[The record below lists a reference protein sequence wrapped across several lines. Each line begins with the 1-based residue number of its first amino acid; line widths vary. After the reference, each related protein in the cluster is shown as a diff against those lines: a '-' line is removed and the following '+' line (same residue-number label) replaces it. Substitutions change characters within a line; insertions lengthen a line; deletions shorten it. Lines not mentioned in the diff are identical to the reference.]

1 MPVTAPDPNRSES
14 LRLAILVA
22 YGLPS
27 LPTTI
32 LTLPLF
38 VVLPT
43 FYAQDLGLGLG
54 LVGAIL
60 LGSRIWDAVS
70 DPLVG
75 ILSDHINTRWGRRR
89 PWMVLGAPIALVSL
103 WFLLVPGE
111 NVGGGYLLGWTI
123 ALYIGGTMILIP
135 YNAWGAEISGH
146 YHERARVTSFR
157 QIFVLAGGITAA
169 VLVAALQS
177 DRADALRVTALI
189 VVITLPIAVAIAVRF
204 VPDQPKSLEQR
215 LTFARA
221 RAAVRSNKPFQ
232 RLVAAFFLNSI
243 ANGFPVTLFLLF
255 VQHNLRASDTML
267 SWILGV
273 YFVMALLSVPFW
285 LVLSKRY
292 GKHRVWT
299 AAMILVCAFFVWVP
313 LLGAGD
319 AMWLLVI
326 SLFTGF
332 GLGADLVLPPAMQAD
347 VVDLDELRHREKRT
361 GIFFAVWSIAQ
372 KLSLALAAGI
382 AFPILEFVDFQRVV
396 GDNLPETLLTLAI
409 LYAIVPVVFK
419 VAAIALMWGFPLTA
433 AKQAQIRRLIA
444 AKDRRDSANEVTT
457 PA

>member
-1 MPVTAPDPNRSES
+1 VTAPDPNRSES
-14 LRLAILVA
+14 LRLATLVA

-177 DRADALRVTALI
+177 DRAEALRVTALI

-243 ANGFPVTLFLLF
+243 ANGFPITLFLLF

>member
-1 MPVTAPDPNRSES
+1 VTAPDPNRSES

>member
-1 MPVTAPDPNRSES
+1 VTAPDPNRSES
-14 LRLAILVA
+14 LRLATLVA

-243 ANGFPVTLFLLF
+243 ANGFPITLFLLF

>member
-1 MPVTAPDPNRSES
+1 LPVTAPDPNRSES

-243 ANGFPVTLFLLF
+243 ANGFPITLFLLF

>member
-1 MPVTAPDPNRSES
+1 MRTDESES
-14 LRLAILVA
+14 AEAPLRLTTLAA

-32 LTLPLF
+32 LTFPLF
-38 VVLPT
+38 VLLPT

-75 ILSDHINTRWGRRR
+75 VLSDHINTPWGRRR
-89 PWMVLGAPIALVSL
+89 PWMVAGTPIALISL

-111 NVGGGYLLGWTI
+111 GVGGGYLLGWTI

-157 QIFVLAGGITAA
+157 EIFVLAGGITAA
-169 VLVAALQS
+169 VLVAVLQS
-177 DRADALRVTALI
+177 DRAEALRVTALI
-189 VVITLPIAVAIAVRF
+189 VIVTLPIAVGFAVRF
-204 VPDQPKSLEQR
+204 VPDRPAVLEQR

-232 RLVAAFFLNSI
+232 RLVVAFFLNSL
-243 ANGFPVTLFLLF
+243 ANGFPITLFLLF
-255 VQHNLRASDTML
+255 VQHNLRANDTML
-267 SWILGV
+267 SWILGA
-273 YFVMALLSVPFW
+273 YFIMALVSVPFW
-285 LVLSKRY
+285 LLLTKRY
-292 GKHRVWT
+292 GKHRVWV
-299 AAMILVCAFFVWVP
+299 AAMILVCCFFIWVP
-313 LLGAGD
+313 FLGEGD
-319 AMWLLVI
+319 AMWLLII

-361 GIFFAVWSIAQ
+361 GIFFAVWSIAL

-382 AFPILEFVDFQRVV
+382 AFPILELVDFRRDV
-396 GDNLPETLLTLAI
+396 GDNLPGALLTLAI
-409 LYAIVPVVFK
+409 LYAIVPVIFK
-419 VAAIALMWGFPLTA
+419 LAAIALIWGFPLTA

-444 AKDRRDSANEVTT
+444 AKDRRRIASG
-457 PA
+457 

>member
-14 LRLAILVA
+14 LRLATLVA

-177 DRADALRVTALI
+177 DRAEALRVTALI

-243 ANGFPVTLFLLF
+243 ANGFPITLFLLF

-361 GIFFAVWSIAQ
+361 GIFFAVWSITQ

>member
-1 MPVTAPDPNRSES
+1 MRASES
-14 LRLAILVA
+14 EGAKTPLRLTTLAA

-32 LTLPLF
+32 LTFPLF
-38 VVLPT
+38 VLLPT

-75 ILSDHINTRWGRRR
+75 VLSDHINTPWGRRR
-89 PWMVLGAPIALVSL
+89 PWMVAGTPIALVSL

-111 NVGGGYLLGWTI
+111 GVGGQYLLGWTI

-146 YHERARVTSFR
+146 YHERTRVTSFR
-157 QIFVLAGGITAA
+157 EIFVLAGGITAA
-169 VLVAALQS
+169 VLVAVLQS
-177 DRADALRVTALI
+177 DRAEALRITAII
-189 VVITLPIAVAIAVRF
+189 VIVTLPIAVGFAVLL
-204 VPDQPKSLEQR
+204 VPDRPTSLEQR

-221 RAAVRSNKPFQ
+221 RAAVQSNKPFQ
-232 RLVAAFFLNSI
+232 RLVAAFFLNSV
-243 ANGFPVTLFLLF
+243 ANGFPITLFLLF
-255 VQHNLRASDTML
+255 VQHNLRADDTML
-267 SWILGV
+267 SLILAT
-273 YFVMALLSVPFW
+273 YFVMALVSVPFW
-285 LVLSKRY
+285 LHLTKRY
-292 GKHRVWT
+292 GKHRVWV
-299 AAMILVCAFFVWVP
+299 AAMILVCCFFIWVP
-313 LLGAGD
+313 LLGEGD
-319 AMWLLVI
+319 AWWLLII

-361 GIFFAVWSIAQ
+361 GIFFAVWSIAL

-382 AFPILEFVDFQRVV
+382 AFPILEFVDFQRDV
-396 GDNLPETLLTLAI
+396 GDNLPGALLTLAI

-419 VAAIALMWGFPLTA
+419 LAAITLVWGFPLTA

-444 AKDRRDSANEVTT
+444 AKDRRRTA
-457 PA
+457 AA

>member
-1 MPVTAPDPNRSES
+1 MAARDDTQAAS
-14 LRLAILVA
+14 LRLTTLLA

-32 LTLPLF
+32 LTFPLF
-38 VVLPT
+38 VLLPT

-54 LVGAIL
+54 LVGAVL

-75 ILSDHINTRWGRRR
+75 ILSDHINTPWGRRR
-89 PWMVLGAPIALVSL
+89 PWMIAGTPLALISL

-111 NVGGGYLLGWTI
+111 GVGGGYLLGWTI

-157 QIFVLAGGITAA
+157 EIFVLVGGITAA
-169 VLVAALQS
+169 VLVAVLQS
-177 DRADALRVTALI
+177 DRAEALRITALI
-189 VVITLPIAVAIAVRF
+189 VVVTLPISVAIAVRF

-215 LTFARA
+215 LTFSRA

-232 RLVAAFFLNSI
+232 RLVAAFFLNSL
-243 ANGFPVTLFLLF
+243 ANGFPITLFLLF
-255 VQHNLRASDTML
+255 VQHNLRADDTML
-267 SWILGV
+267 SWILGA
-273 YFVMALLSVPFW
+273 YFVMALVSVPFW
-285 LVLSKRY
+285 LVLSKRF

-299 AAMILVCAFFVWVP
+299 LAMILVCAFFIWVP
-313 LLGAGD
+313 LLGEGD
-319 AMWLLVI
+319 AWWLLTI

-361 GIFFAVWSIAQ
+361 GVFFAVWSIAL

-382 AFPILEFVDFQRVV
+382 AFPIPEWVDFQRVV
-396 GDNLPETLLTLAI
+396 GDNLPGALLTLAI
-409 LYAIVPVVFK
+409 LYAIVPVIFK
-419 VAAIALMWGFPLTA
+419 VAAIALMWRFPLTA

-444 AKDRRDSANEVTT
+444 AKDRRDSAARPVI
-457 PA
+457 P

>member
-1 MPVTAPDPNRSES
+1 MTAHDPARSES
-14 LRLAILVA
+14 LRLATLVA

-75 ILSDHINTRWGRRR
+75 ILSDHINTPWGRRR

-111 NVGGGYLLGWTI
+111 GVGGGYLLGWTI

-177 DRADALRVTALI
+177 DRAEALRVTALI

-243 ANGFPVTLFLLF
+243 ANGFPITLFLLF

-273 YFVMALLSVPFW
+273 YFVMALFSVPFW

-299 AAMILVCAFFVWVP
+299 VAMILVCTFFVWVP

-319 AMWLLVI
+319 AMWLLII

-361 GIFFAVWSIAQ
+361 GVFFAVWSIAQ

-382 AFPILEFVDFQRVV
+382 AFPILELVDFQRVV

-419 VAAIALMWGFPLTA
+419 AAAIALMWRFPLTA

-444 AKDRRDSANEVTT
+444 AKDRRDAAKAAPT
-457 PA
+457 PT

>member
-1 MPVTAPDPNRSES
+1 
-14 LRLAILVA
+14 LATLVA

-243 ANGFPVTLFLLF
+243 ANGFPITLFLLF

>member
-243 ANGFPVTLFLLF
+243 ANGFPITLFLLF

>member
-1 MPVTAPDPNRSES
+1 MTAPDPNRSES

>member
-1 MPVTAPDPNRSES
+1 
-14 LRLAILVA
+14 
-22 YGLPS
+22 
-27 LPTTI
+27 
-32 LTLPLF
+32 
-38 VVLPT
+38 
-43 FYAQDLGLGLG
+43 
-54 LVGAIL
+54 
-60 LGSRIWDAVS
+60 
-70 DPLVG
+70 
-75 ILSDHINTRWGRRR
+75 
-89 PWMVLGAPIALVSL
+89 
-103 WFLLVPGE
+103 
-111 NVGGGYLLGWTI
+111 
-123 ALYIGGTMILIP
+123 MILIP

-243 ANGFPVTLFLLF
+243 ANGFPITLFLLF

>member
-1 MPVTAPDPNRSES
+1 MTAPDPNRSES
-14 LRLAILVA
+14 LRLATLVA

-43 FYAQDLGLGLG
+43 FYAQDLRLGLG

-243 ANGFPVTLFLLF
+243 ANGFPITLFLLF

>member
-1 MPVTAPDPNRSES
+1 VRTDESES
-14 LRLAILVA
+14 AEAPLRLTTLAA

-32 LTLPLF
+32 LTFPLF
-38 VVLPT
+38 VLLPT

-75 ILSDHINTRWGRRR
+75 VLSDHINTPWGRRR
-89 PWMVLGAPIALVSL
+89 PWMVAGTPIALISL

-111 NVGGGYLLGWTI
+111 GVGGGYLLGWTI

-157 QIFVLAGGITAA
+157 EIFVLAGGITAA
-169 VLVAALQS
+169 VLVAVLQS
-177 DRADALRVTALI
+177 DRAEALRVTALI
-189 VVITLPIAVAIAVRF
+189 VIVTLPIAVGFAVRF
-204 VPDQPKSLEQR
+204 VPDRPAVLEQR

-232 RLVAAFFLNSI
+232 RLVVAFFLNSL
-243 ANGFPVTLFLLF
+243 ANGFPITLFLLF
-255 VQHNLRASDTML
+255 VQHNLRANDTML
-267 SWILGV
+267 SWILGA
-273 YFVMALLSVPFW
+273 YFIMALVSVPFW
-285 LVLSKRY
+285 LLLTKRY
-292 GKHRVWT
+292 GKHRVWV
-299 AAMILVCAFFVWVP
+299 AAMILVCCFFIWVP
-313 LLGAGD
+313 FLGEGD
-319 AMWLLVI
+319 AMWLLII

-361 GIFFAVWSIAQ
+361 GIFFAVWSIAL

-382 AFPILEFVDFQRVV
+382 AFPILELVDFQRDV
-396 GDNLPETLLTLAI
+396 GDNLPGALLTLAI
-409 LYAIVPVVFK
+409 LYAIVPVIFK
-419 VAAIALMWGFPLTA
+419 LAAIALIWGFPLTA

-444 AKDRRDSANEVTT
+444 AKDRRRIASG
-457 PA
+457 

>member
-1 MPVTAPDPNRSES
+1 MSPSES
-14 LRLAILVA
+14 DGAEAPLRLTTLAA

-32 LTLPLF
+32 LTFPLF
-38 VVLPT
+38 VLLPT

-75 ILSDHINTRWGRRR
+75 VLSDHINTPWGRRR
-89 PWMVLGAPIALVSL
+89 PWMVAGTTIALVSL

-111 NVGGGYLLGWTI
+111 GVGGGYLLGWTI

-157 QIFVLAGGITAA
+157 EIFVLAGGIAAA
-169 VLVAALQS
+169 VLVAVLQS
-177 DRADALRVTALI
+177 DRAEALRVTALI
-189 VVITLPIAVAIAVRF
+189 VVVTLPVAVGFAVAL
-204 VPDQPKSLEQR
+204 VPDRPAILEQR
-215 LTFARA
+215 LTFARV

-232 RLVAAFFLNSI
+232 RLVVAFFLNSL
-243 ANGFPVTLFLLF
+243 ANGFPITLFLLF
-255 VQHNLRASDTML
+255 VQHNLRADDTML
-267 SWILGV
+267 SWILGA
-273 YFVMALLSVPFW
+273 YFVMALVSVPFW
-285 LVLSKRY
+285 LLLTKRY
-292 GKHRVWT
+292 GKHRVWV
-299 AAMILVCAFFVWVP
+299 AAMILVCCFFIWVP
-313 LLGAGD
+313 FLGEGD

-361 GIFFAVWSIAQ
+361 GIFFAVWSIAL

-382 AFPILEFVDFQRVV
+382 AFPILEFVDFQRDV
-396 GDNLPETLLTLAI
+396 GDNLPGALMTLAI
-409 LYAIVPVVFK
+409 LYAIVPVIFK
-419 VAAIALMWGFPLTA
+419 LAAIALIWGFPLTA

-444 AKDRRDSANEVTT
+444 AKDRRRTAL
-457 PA
+457 A

>member
-1 MPVTAPDPNRSES
+1 
-14 LRLAILVA
+14 
-22 YGLPS
+22 
-27 LPTTI
+27 
-32 LTLPLF
+32 
-38 VVLPT
+38 
-43 FYAQDLGLGLG
+43 LGLG

-243 ANGFPVTLFLLF
+243 ANGFPITLFLLF

>member
-1 MPVTAPDPNRSES
+1 MAARDDTQAAS
-14 LRLAILVA
+14 LRLTTLLA

-32 LTLPLF
+32 LTFPLF
-38 VVLPT
+38 VLLPT

-54 LVGAIL
+54 LVGAVL
-60 LGSRIWDAVS
+60 LGSRIWDAIS

-75 ILSDHINTRWGRRR
+75 ILSDHINTPWGRRR
-89 PWMVLGAPIALVSL
+89 PWMIAGTPLALISL

-111 NVGGGYLLGWTI
+111 GVGGGYLLGWTI

-157 QIFVLAGGITAA
+157 EIFVLVGGITAA
-169 VLVAALQS
+169 VLVAVLQS
-177 DRADALRVTALI
+177 DRAEALRITALI
-189 VVITLPIAVAIAVRF
+189 VVVTLPISVAIAVRF

-215 LTFARA
+215 LTFSRA

-232 RLVAAFFLNSI
+232 RLVAAFFLNSL
-243 ANGFPVTLFLLF
+243 ANGFPITLFLLF
-255 VQHNLRASDTML
+255 VQHNLRADDTML
-267 SWILGV
+267 SWILGA
-273 YFVMALLSVPFW
+273 YFVMALVSVPFW
-285 LVLSKRY
+285 LVLSKRF

-299 AAMILVCAFFVWVP
+299 LAMILVCAFFIWVP
-313 LLGAGD
+313 LLGEGD
-319 AMWLLVI
+319 AWWLLTI

-361 GIFFAVWSIAQ
+361 GVFFAVWSIAL

-382 AFPILEFVDFQRVV
+382 AFPILEWVDFQRVV
-396 GDNLPETLLTLAI
+396 GDNLPGALLTLAI
-409 LYAIVPVVFK
+409 LYAIVPVIFK
-419 VAAIALMWGFPLTA
+419 VAAIALMWRFPLTA

-444 AKDRRDSANEVTT
+444 AKDRRDSAARPVI
-457 PA
+457 P

>member
-1 MPVTAPDPNRSES
+1 LSSTVKMNESASADAP
-14 LRLAILVA
+14 LRLTTLAA

-32 LTLPLF
+32 LTFPLF
-38 VVLPT
+38 VLLPT

-75 ILSDHINTRWGRRR
+75 VLSDHINTPWGRRR
-89 PWMVLGAPIALVSL
+89 PWMVAGTPIALVSL

-111 NVGGGYLLGWTI
+111 GVGGGYLLGWTI

-157 QIFVLAGGITAA
+157 EIFVLVGGITAA
-169 VLVAALQS
+169 VLVAVLQS
-177 DRADALRVTALI
+177 DRAEALRITAII
-189 VVITLPIAVAIAVRF
+189 VIVTLPIAVGFAVSL
-204 VPDQPKSLEQR
+204 VPDRPATLEQR

-232 RLVAAFFLNSI
+232 RLVVAFFLNSL
-243 ANGFPVTLFLLF
+243 ANGFPITLFLLF
-255 VQHNLRASDTML
+255 VQHNLRANDTML
-267 SWILGV
+267 SWILGA
-273 YFVMALLSVPFW
+273 YFVMALVSVPFW
-285 LVLSKRY
+285 LLLTKRY
-292 GKHRVWT
+292 GKHRVWV
-299 AAMILVCAFFVWVP
+299 AAMILVCCFFVWVP
-313 LLGAGD
+313 FLGEGD

-361 GIFFAVWSIAQ
+361 GIFFAVWSIAL

-382 AFPILEFVDFQRVV
+382 AFPILEFVDFQRDV
-396 GDNLPETLLTLAI
+396 GDNLPGALLTLAI
-409 LYAIVPVVFK
+409 LYAIVPVIFK
-419 VAAIALMWGFPLTA
+419 LAAIALIWGFPLTA

-444 AKDRRDSANEVTT
+444 AKDRRRTASA
-457 PA
+457 

>member
-1 MPVTAPDPNRSES
+1 MTAPDPNRSES

-243 ANGFPVTLFLLF
+243 ANGFPITLFLLF

>member
-1 MPVTAPDPNRSES
+1 MASKDDTKAAS
-14 LRLAILVA
+14 LRLTTLLA

-32 LTLPLF
+32 LTFPLF
-38 VVLPT
+38 VLLPT

-54 LVGAIL
+54 LVGAVL

-75 ILSDHINTRWGRRR
+75 ILSDHINTPWGRRR
-89 PWMVLGAPIALVSL
+89 PWMIAGTPLALISL

-111 NVGGGYLLGWTI
+111 DVGGGYLLGWTI

-157 QIFVLAGGITAA
+157 EIFVLVGGITAA
-169 VLVAALQS
+169 VLVAVLQS
-177 DRADALRVTALI
+177 DRAEALRITALI
-189 VVITLPIAVAIAVRF
+189 VVVTLPISVAIAVRF

-215 LTFARA
+215 LTFSRA

-232 RLVAAFFLNSI
+232 RLVAAFFLNSL
-243 ANGFPVTLFLLF
+243 ANGFPITLFLLF
-255 VQHNLRASDTML
+255 VQHNLRADDTML
-267 SWILGV
+267 SWILGA
-273 YFVMALLSVPFW
+273 YFVMALVSVPFW
-285 LVLSKRY
+285 LVLSKRF

-299 AAMILVCAFFVWVP
+299 LAMILVCAFFIWVP
-313 LLGAGD
+313 LLGEGD
-319 AMWLLVI
+319 AWWLLTI

-361 GIFFAVWSIAQ
+361 GVFFAVWSIAL

-382 AFPILEFVDFQRVV
+382 AFPILEWVDFQRVV
-396 GDNLPETLLTLAI
+396 GDNLPGALLTLAI
-409 LYAIVPVVFK
+409 LYAIVPVIFK
-419 VAAIALMWGFPLTA
+419 VAAIALMWRFPLTA

-444 AKDRRDSANEVTT
+444 AKDRRDSAARPVI
-457 PA
+457 P

>member
-1 MPVTAPDPNRSES
+1 
-14 LRLAILVA
+14 LATLVA

-43 FYAQDLGLGLG
+43 FYAQDLRLGLG

-243 ANGFPVTLFLLF
+243 ANGFPITLFLLF

>member
-1 MPVTAPDPNRSES
+1 MRTDESES
-14 LRLAILVA
+14 AEAPLRLTTLAA

-32 LTLPLF
+32 LTFPLF
-38 VVLPT
+38 VLLPT

-75 ILSDHINTRWGRRR
+75 VLSDHINTPWGRRR
-89 PWMVLGAPIALVSL
+89 PWMVAGTPIALISL

-111 NVGGGYLLGWTI
+111 GVGGGYLLGWTI

-157 QIFVLAGGITAA
+157 EIFVLAGGITAA
-169 VLVAALQS
+169 VLVAVLQS
-177 DRADALRVTALI
+177 DRAEALRVTALI
-189 VVITLPIAVAIAVRF
+189 VIVTLPIAVGFAVRF
-204 VPDQPKSLEQR
+204 VPDRPAVLEQR

-232 RLVAAFFLNSI
+232 RLVVAFFLNSL
-243 ANGFPVTLFLLF
+243 ANGFPITLFLLF
-255 VQHNLRASDTML
+255 VQHNLRANDTML
-267 SWILGV
+267 SWILGA
-273 YFVMALLSVPFW
+273 YFIMALVSVPFW
-285 LVLSKRY
+285 LLLTKRY
-292 GKHRVWT
+292 GKHRVWV
-299 AAMILVCAFFVWVP
+299 AAMILVCCFFIWVP
-313 LLGAGD
+313 FLGEGD
-319 AMWLLVI
+319 AMWLLII

-361 GIFFAVWSIAQ
+361 GIFFAVWSIAL

-382 AFPILEFVDFQRVV
+382 AFPILELVDFQRDV
-396 GDNLPETLLTLAI
+396 GDNLPGALLTLAI
-409 LYAIVPVVFK
+409 LYAIVPVIFK
-419 VAAIALMWGFPLTA
+419 LAAIALIWGFPLTA

-444 AKDRRDSANEVTT
+444 AKDRRRIASG
-457 PA
+457 

>member
-1 MPVTAPDPNRSES
+1 MTAPDPNRSES

-177 DRADALRVTALI
+177 DRAEALRVTALI

-243 ANGFPVTLFLLF
+243 ANGFPITLFLLF

>member
-1 MPVTAPDPNRSES
+1 VTAPDPNRSES
-14 LRLAILVA
+14 LRLATLVA

-43 FYAQDLGLGLG
+43 FYAQDLRLGLG

-243 ANGFPVTLFLLF
+243 ANGFPITLFLLF

>member
-1 MPVTAPDPNRSES
+1 MAARDDTQAAS
-14 LRLAILVA
+14 LRLTTLLA

-32 LTLPLF
+32 LTFPLF
-38 VVLPT
+38 VLLPT

-54 LVGAIL
+54 LVGAVL

-75 ILSDHINTRWGRRR
+75 ILSDHINTPWGRRR
-89 PWMVLGAPIALVSL
+89 PWMIAGTPLALISS

-111 NVGGGYLLGWTI
+111 GVGGGYLLGWTI

-157 QIFVLAGGITAA
+157 EIFVLVGGITAA
-169 VLVAALQS
+169 VLVAVLQS
-177 DRADALRVTALI
+177 DRAEALRITALI
-189 VVITLPIAVAIAVRF
+189 VVVTLPISVAIAVRF

-215 LTFARA
+215 LTFSRA

-232 RLVAAFFLNSI
+232 RLVAAFFLNSL
-243 ANGFPVTLFLLF
+243 ANGFPITLFLLF
-255 VQHNLRASDTML
+255 VQHNLRADDTML
-267 SWILGV
+267 SWILGA
-273 YFVMALLSVPFW
+273 YFVMALVSVPFW
-285 LVLSKRY
+285 LVLSKRF

-299 AAMILVCAFFVWVP
+299 LAMILVCAFFIWVP
-313 LLGAGD
+313 LLGEGD
-319 AMWLLVI
+319 AWWLLTI

-361 GIFFAVWSIAQ
+361 GVFFAVWSIAL

-382 AFPILEFVDFQRVV
+382 AFPILEWVDFQRVV
-396 GDNLPETLLTLAI
+396 GDNLPGALLTLAI
-409 LYAIVPVVFK
+409 LYAIVPVIFK
-419 VAAIALMWGFPLTA
+419 VAAIALMWRFPLTA

-444 AKDRRDSANEVTT
+444 AKDRRDSAARPVI
-457 PA
+457 P

>member
-1 MPVTAPDPNRSES
+1 
-14 LRLAILVA
+14 
-22 YGLPS
+22 
-27 LPTTI
+27 
-32 LTLPLF
+32 
-38 VVLPT
+38 VLPT
-43 FYAQDLGLGLG
+43 FYAQDLRLGLG

-243 ANGFPVTLFLLF
+243 ANGFPITLFLLF

>member
-1 MPVTAPDPNRSES
+1 MTAPDPNRSES
-14 LRLAILVA
+14 LRLATLVA

-177 DRADALRVTALI
+177 DRAEALRVTALI

-243 ANGFPVTLFLLF
+243 ANGFPITLFLLF

-361 GIFFAVWSIAQ
+361 GIFFAVWSITQ

>member
-1 MPVTAPDPNRSES
+1 MAARDDTQAAS
-14 LRLAILVA
+14 LRLTTLLA

-32 LTLPLF
+32 LTFPLF
-38 VVLPT
+38 VLLPT

-54 LVGAIL
+54 LVGAVL

-75 ILSDHINTRWGRRR
+75 ILSDHINTPWGRRR
-89 PWMVLGAPIALVSL
+89 PWMIAGTPLALISL

-111 NVGGGYLLGWTI
+111 GVGGGYLLGWTI

-157 QIFVLAGGITAA
+157 EIFVLVGGITAA
-169 VLVAALQS
+169 VLVAVLQS
-177 DRADALRVTALI
+177 DRAEALRITALI
-189 VVITLPIAVAIAVRF
+189 VVVTLPISVAIAVRF

-215 LTFARA
+215 LTFSRA

-232 RLVAAFFLNSI
+232 RLVAAFFLNSL
-243 ANGFPVTLFLLF
+243 ANGFPITLFLLF
-255 VQHNLRASDTML
+255 VQHNLRADDTML
-267 SWILGV
+267 SWILGA
-273 YFVMALLSVPFW
+273 YFVMALVSVPFW
-285 LVLSKRY
+285 LVLSKRF

-299 AAMILVCAFFVWVP
+299 LAMILVCAFFIWVP
-313 LLGAGD
+313 LLGEGD
-319 AMWLLVI
+319 AWWLLTI

-361 GIFFAVWSIAQ
+361 GVFFAVWSIAL

-382 AFPILEFVDFQRVV
+382 AFPILEWVDFQRVV
-396 GDNLPETLLTLAI
+396 GDNLPGALLTLAI
-409 LYAIVPVVFK
+409 LYAIVPVIFK
-419 VAAIALMWGFPLTA
+419 VAAIALMWRFPLTA

-444 AKDRRDSANEVTT
+444 AKDRRDSAARPVI
-457 PA
+457 P